1 MRSFYFVAMACL
13 LALPL
18 SAQEPAAAPL
28 PLAEVGPQP
37 KPVEPVK
44 PEEIDAA
51 IARGIEF
58 LLKDQRPEGAWGSA
72 ERTKELNIYAP
83 VPGAHHGFKSATTA
97 LCISALMEAGGD
109 KPEVKSAIE
118 RAEKW
123 LLENLPGV
131 RRASSDAIYNVWAHA
146 YGIQT
151 LVKLYRRHE
160 GDATKQNEIREQ
172 IKKQIDL
179 LRRYETVSGGWGYY
193 DFEAHTQKPS
203 GSPTSFTTA
212 TALIAFHDA
221 QGIGIEVPQKLID
234 RAVASIQRQKKPD
247 LSYVYGEYLKYVPQ
261 HPINL
266 PGGSVGRSQA
276 CNLALRLYGDKQITD
291 AAMKAWLLR
300 LFARNLWLDIGRKRP
315 IPHESWFQV
324 AGYFFFYGHYYA
336 AECIGQLPAED
347 QQELKHQLARVLLPL
362 QEKDGSWW
370 DYPLYNYHQQ
380 YGTAFALMS
389 LARCRVK

>member
-1 MRSFYFVAMACL
+1 MRNPVLAPLLSTI

-18 SAQEPAAAPL
+18 AAQDAPL
-28 PLAEVGPQP
+28 PLAETGPKP

-44 PEEIDAA
+44 PEEIDRA
-51 IARGIEF
+51 IARGIDF
-58 LLKDQRPEGAWGSA
+58 LLKDQRPEGSWGSA
-72 ERTKELNIYAP
+72 ERTKELNIFAP
-83 VPGAHHGFKSATTA
+83 VPGAHHGFRTATTA
-97 LCISALMEAGGD
+97 LCISALIETGGERAD
-109 KPEVKSAIE
+109 VKAAID

-131 RRASSDAIYNVWAHA
+131 RRADGIAIYNVWAHA

-151 LVKLYRRHE
+151 LVKLFHRHA
-160 GDATKQNEIREQ
+160 GDETKQNEIRQQ
-172 IKKQIDL
+172 IRQQIAML
-179 LRRYETVSGGWGYY
+179 EKYETVSGGWGYY
-193 DFEAHTQKPS
+193 DFDVKSQKPA

-221 QGIGIEVPQKLID
+221 KSIGIEVPQKLVD
-234 RAVASIQRQKKPD
+234 RALASVQRAKKPD
-247 LSYVYGEYLKYVPQ
+247 LSYLYGEYMKYVPQ
-261 HPINL
+261 HPVNL

-276 CNLALRLYGDKQITD
+276 CNFALRLYGDKQITD
-291 AAMKAWLLR
+291 AAMKAWLER

-315 IPHESWFQV
+315 IPHESWFAV

-336 AECIGQLPAED
+336 AHCIEQLPKD
-347 QQELKHQLARVLLPL
+347 QQTELKHQLARVLLPL
-362 QEKDGSWW
+362 QEDDGSWW

-389 LARCRVK
+389 LSRCR